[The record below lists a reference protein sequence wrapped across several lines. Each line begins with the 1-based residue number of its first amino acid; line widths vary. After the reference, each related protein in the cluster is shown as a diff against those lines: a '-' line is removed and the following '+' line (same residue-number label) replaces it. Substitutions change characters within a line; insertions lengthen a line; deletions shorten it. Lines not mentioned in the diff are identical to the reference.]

1 MLVAN
6 NLFITN
12 DVDKI
17 INIAQPTATSNAL
30 KNYLNRPKPLS
41 DRQNRIQRTQ
51 GHIKAWSKRDP

>member
-17 INIAQPTATSNAL
+17 INIAQLTSNAL
-30 KNYLNRPKPLS
+30 KNYLINRPTTLS

-51 GHIKAWSKRDP
+51 GHIKA

>member
-17 INIAQPTATSNAL
+17 INIAQLTSNAL
-30 KNYLNRPKPLS
+30 KNYLNRPTPLS

-51 GHIKAWSKRDP
+51 GHIKP

>member
-30 KNYLNRPKPLS
+30 KNYLNRPTPLS

-51 GHIKAWSKRDP
+51 GHIKA

>member
-17 INIAQPTATSNAL
+17 INIAQLTSNAL
-30 KNYLNRPKPLS
+30 KNYLNRPTTVRSAKPNPK
-41 DRQNRIQRTQ
+41 DTRT
-51 GHIKAWSKRDP
+51 HKSLK